1 MNVFYIPKKKHI
13 KTRKRETTEIVM
25 VRCWILNLF
34 YSWVGEI
41 LIFSNMLRVLNTTSS
56 IVHKVSIFHLKIG
69 LKVNVIIIVWI
80 TYLRHIDKDWCN
92 IVPSPC
98 SYCSVCD
105 IGWLQPVSRENND
118 QWKRLHDF
126 TPDYNAVQKKFWIK
140 KFDDRDRNEIYSLWI
155 CKKK

>member
-1 MNVFYIPKKKHI
+1 MDECVLYSKKKHI

-34 YSWVGEI
+34 HSWVGEI
-41 LIFSNMLRVLNTTSS
+41 LIFSKMLRVLNTTSS

-98 SYCSVCD
+98 SYCSVCN
-105 IGWLQPVSRENND
+105 IGWLQPVSNRITTSENVFMISHLIIM
-118 QWKRLHDF
+118 QFKRNF
-126 TPDYNAVQKKFWIK
+126 
-140 KFDDRDRNEIYSLWI
+140 E
-155 CKKK
+155 